1 MSSYGYTTEAH
12 SSYGKNKDG
21 GYGGPLCENP
31 FGAEVSSIVKRLQEE
46 AVDDK
51 TLAFNGFTDPCPKLS
66 KRQVASMQGFDY
78 ADKTKP
84 LPCGPLPWPAGLPH
98 PGFVPKTNPLS
109 GRWITITGGD
119 AEFVKKAI
127 ASGMLGDA
135 EGKKIN
141 ADVDAKKTGGMYL
154 RITQRGEVC
163 TVDASVAKFAR
174 ANRTWKSGHYFYE
187 PLVSGSHLF
196 GVWVLPEEFLKVGF
210 FYEMTSGNCFRIQRR
225 AFWDSGYLFMRQSTE
240 AFGKVSHVFYVKVSN
255 DAESEK
261 LPDLA
266 SRDFTAL
273 AGKTNVPDNLGNPYP
288 CQPLDLDAPV
298 KRDTWFDENKGKVEK
313 QAQSISVAV
322 ENLEKK
328 LVGYGWS
335 TGAIELS
342 VDALWEALG
351 VQAREPEK
359 FMEVTDVKISDEK
372 GFLLRTMTISAN
384 KTTVQEHVMINR
396 EANEIVYQPIDLETG
411 VPHIEERV
419 IAIKNDPH
427 LHLEYYQRDLSDGM
441 RSPWA
446 VPVSVLKGTV
456 DKLIE
461 IAKVMDETVEPVVS
475 FGFHSPPIAD
485 VDHDELWLAM
495 LKEARHPQA
504 VIIEHEGF
512 LERTIAQPEKVH
524 QNVYVNEHVNEIV
537 FRDLVDGKEQK
548 TERAI
553 VLRDHPLEIEMCE
566 RNIHSGFRVHSEMTK
581 KAAKILMD
589 AFVDSAKLSMK
600 TPPTTVGL
608 GVSSAPIHRASFDA
622 LFTAIE
628 TTIRQPWLVIGVD
641 EASFKGEDCEGF
653 YKRTMKIN
661 STGEVVTEHVVV
673 DEEDGEITY
682 SKGGELERVVVIHKN
697 PLRLEWY
704 QRNAHDK
711 VRKEW
716 ELPYTVAKE
725 AMSKYVSMA
734 KEIEERQS
742 DTVDY
747 GMHTSPVE
755 YPHDAVWKAMV
766 FWIRNP
772 NGCGMKV
779 DQVKVEDK
787 KGHVLRSMRRISDNR
802 VVTQHIRLNEGAQEI
817 LLRTVKK
824 GEESNDECVLAL
836 RTEPLRCEF
845 HCRSAKD
852 EMRVLSKEP
861 ASSVQEIFNCIINA
875 VKDQRG

>member
-1 MSSYGYTTEAH
+1 MGAPIHRASFDALLTAIETTIRQPWLVMDVDEASFKGEDCEGFYKRTMKFNSTGEVVTEHIVVDEEDGEIIYNKGGEVERVAVIHKNPLRLELYQRNTHDKVRKEWELPYAVAKEAMSKFVSMAKEIEERQRRSGAV
-12 SSYGKNKDG
+12 
-21 GYGGPLCENP
+21 GYGMQSSPIEYPHDAVWKAMLFWIYNPDKCGMKGDQVKVEDKKGHLLRSMRRISDNRVVTQHVRLNEGAQEILFRTVKKGKESNDECVLALRTEPLRCEYHCRSAKDEMRVLSKEPASSVREIFDCIIN
-31 FGAEVSSIVKRLQEE
+31 AVS
-46 AVDDK
+46 
-51 TLAFNGFTDPCPKLS
+51 PKL
-66 KRQVASMQGFDY
+66 G
-78 ADKTKP
+78 
-84 LPCGPLPWPAGLPH
+84 
-98 PGFVPKTNPLS
+98 
-109 GRWITITGGD
+109 
-119 AEFVKKAI
+119 
-127 ASGMLGDA
+127 
-135 EGKKIN
+135 
-141 ADVDAKKTGGMYL
+141 
-154 RITQRGEVC
+154 
-163 TVDASVAKFAR
+163 
-174 ANRTWKSGHYFYE
+174 
-187 PLVSGSHLF
+187 
-196 GVWVLPEEFLKVGF
+196 
-210 FYEMTSGNCFRIQRR
+210 
-225 AFWDSGYLFMRQSTE
+225 
-240 AFGKVSHVFYVKVSN
+240 
-255 DAESEK
+255 
-261 LPDLA
+261 
-266 SRDFTAL
+266 
-273 AGKTNVPDNLGNPYP
+273 
-288 CQPLDLDAPV
+288 
-298 KRDTWFDENKGKVEK
+298 
-313 QAQSISVAV
+313 
-322 ENLEKK
+322 
-328 LVGYGWS
+328 GYGWS
-335 TGAIELS
+335 TGAIESS
-342 VDALWEALG
+342 VDALWEALE

-359 FMEVTDVKISDEK
+359 FMEVTDVKVSDEE

-384 KTTVQEHVMINR
+384 KTKVQENVMINR

-411 VPHIEERV
+411 LPQIKERV

-446 VPVSVLKGTV
+446 VPVNVLTGTV

-461 IAKVMDETVEPVVS
+461 IAKVMDETVEPVVG
-475 FGFHSPPIAD
+475 FGFHSPQIAD

-495 LKEARHPQA
+495 LKDVRHPQA

-512 LERTIAQPEKVH
+512 LERRIAQPEKVH

-589 AFVDSAKLSMK
+589 NFVDSAKLSMK
-600 TPPTTVGL
+600 TPPTKVGL

-622 LFTAIE
+622 LLTAIE
-628 TTIRQPWLVIGVD
+628 TTIRQPWLVMNVD

-653 YKRTMKIN
+653 YKRTMKFN

-673 DEEDGEITY
+673 DEEDGEIIY
-682 SKGGELERVVVIHKN
+682 SKGEELERVAVIHKN
-697 PLRLEWY
+697 PLRLELY
-704 QRNAHDK
+704 QRNTHDK

-716 ELPYTVAKE
+716 ELPYAVAKE
-725 AMSKYVSMA
+725 AMSKFVSMA

-747 GMHTSPVE
+747 GMHTSPIE
-755 YPHDAVWKAMV
+755 YPHDAVWKAML
-766 FWIRNP
+766 FWIYNP
-772 NGCGMKV
+772 DGCGMKV

-802 VVTQHIRLNEGAQEI
+802 VVTQHVRLNEGAQEI
-817 LLRTVKK
+817 LFRTVKN

-861 ASSVQEIFNCIINA
+861 ASSVQEIFDCIINA
-875 VKDQRG
+875 VKDQRA